1 MRIGENIFLAK
12 DIILRYEFLIIRH
25 IAYWQ
30 SCKVSHTCPVILCDW
45 QTLFGS
51 CEIKRLT
58 LNMHI
63 VVQVMLQLDLHLA
76 ETVVSM
82 LDWGYRVIHDF
93 GSMRTNQRPVSRSSD
108 NSWPI
113 RGQYSGHVVTLH
125 QSEASI
131 WIPWWLSTNQ
141 MQLTRSHNHSPPIRG
156 QYPSHLISLGWS
168 VLQWYLHWPLK
179 K

>member
-1 MRIGENIFLAK
+1 
-12 DIILRYEFLIIRH
+12 
-25 IAYWQ
+25 
-30 SCKVSHTCPVILCDW
+30 
-45 QTLFGS
+45 
-51 CEIKRLT
+51 
-58 LNMHI
+58 MHI

-125 QSEASI
+125 QSKASI

-141 MQLTRSHNHSPPIRG
+141 MQLTRSNNHSPPIRG
-156 QYPSHLISLGWS
+156 QFSGPLIFITNRRPVSKSSDLSRLISAPMVSSLTTEKVGRVKLSFCW
-168 VLQWYLHWPLK
+168 LDKFLK
-179 K
+179 YWLIK